1 MAGMEW
7 VFDGGRPCL
16 DLVNTMRSRHSTG
29 FELLSG
35 PDALAEWLSQA
46 GFTTG
51 SVPVTAGNVLA
62 AKALREAID
71 RVLLPPEEPSRM
83 DVELVNNAA
92 ASAPAPPP
100 RLALVGGSLRREVP
114 APKDPVAAAFAALA
128 ADAIDLAT
136 SDAEVRVCAADDCGL
151 RFSDASPR
159 RNRQWCSMSRCGNRA
174 KARAHYAR
182 TGPQAKR
189 VVDNPA

>member
-1 MAGMEW
+1 MEW

-16 DLVNTMRSRHSTG
+16 DLVNTMRNRHEVG
-29 FELLSG
+29 VELLTG
-35 PDALAEWLSQA
+35 PEALAEWLARA
-46 GFTTG
+46 GLTTG
-51 SVPVTAGNVLA
+51 PVPVTAGNVLA

-71 RVLLPPEEPSRM
+71 RVLLPPEELSSM

-114 APKDPVAAAFAALA
+114 APRDPVSAAFAALA
-128 ADAIDLAT
+128 SDAIDLAT
-136 SDAEVRVCAADDCGL
+136 SEASVRVCAADDCGL
-151 RFSDASPR
+151 RFCDASPR

-182 TGPQAKR
+182 TSPR
-189 VVDNPA
+189 TTRDVDNPA

>member
-1 MAGMEW
+1 MTGMEW

-16 DLVNTMRSRHSTG
+16 DLVNTLRSRHSTG
-29 FELLSG
+29 FELLTG
-35 PDALAEWLSQA
+35 PDALAEWLSLA

-51 SVPVTAGNVLA
+51 PVPVTAGNVLA

-71 RVLLPPEEPSRM
+71 RVLLPPEEPSKM

-100 RLALVGGSLRREVP
+100 RLALVGGVLRREVP

-136 SDAEVRVCAADDCGL
+136 SEAEVRVCAADDCGL
-151 RFSDASPR
+151 RFCDASPR

-182 TGPQAKR
+182 TGPQAR
-189 VVDNPA
+189 RDGDNRP

>member
-1 MAGMEW
+1 MEW

-16 DLVNTMRSRHSTG
+16 DLVNTLRSRHDG
-29 FELLSG
+29 GVELLTG
-35 PDALAEWLSQA
+35 PGALAEWLSLA

-51 SVPVTAGNVLA
+51 EVPVTAGNVLA
-62 AKALREAID
+62 AKALREAVN
-71 RVLLPPEEPSRM
+71 RVLLAVERPDTM
-83 DVELVNNAA
+83 DVDLVNNAA

-100 RLALVGGSLRREVP
+100 RLVLTEDGLRREVP
-114 APKDPVAAAFAALA
+114 APKDPVATAFAALA

-151 RFSDASPR
+151 RFCDASPR

-182 TGPQAKR
+182 VSGR
-189 VVDNPA
+189 D

>member
-1 MAGMEW
+1 MEW

-16 DLVNTMRSRHSTG
+16 DLVNTLRSRHSTG
-29 FELLSG
+29 VELLTG
-35 PDALAEWLSQA
+35 PDALAEWLSLA
-46 GFTTG
+46 GFTAG
-51 SVPVTAGNVLA
+51 PVPVTAGNVLA

-71 RVLLPPEEPSRM
+71 RVLLPSGVPAEM

-92 ASAPAPPP
+92 ASAPSPPP
-100 RLALVGGSLRREVP
+100 RLVLADGVLRREVP

-128 ADAIDLAT
+128 ADAIDLAAG
-136 SDAEVRVCAADDCGL
+136 DASVRECAADDCGL
-151 RFSDASPR
+151 RFCDASPR

-182 TGPQAKR
+182 VSAR
-189 VVDNPA
+189 EA

>member
-1 MAGMEW
+1 MTDMEW

-16 DLVNTMRSRHSTG
+16 DLVNTMRSRHEEG
-29 FELLSG
+29 VELLTG
-35 PDALAEWLSQA
+35 PDALAEWLSLA

-51 SVPVTAGNVLA
+51 PVPVTAGNVLA

-71 RVLLPPEEPSRM
+71 RVLLPPEELSKM

-100 RLALVGGSLRREVP
+100 RLTLVDGVLRREVP

-136 SDAEVRVCAADDCGL
+136 SDAEVRICAADDCGQ
-151 RFSDASPR
+151 RFCDASPR

-182 TGPQAKR
+182 TLAR
-189 VVDNPA
+189 D

>member
-1 MAGMEW
+1 MEW

-16 DLVNTMRSRHSTG
+16 DLVNTLRSRHSTG
-29 FELLSG
+29 VELLTG
-35 PDALAEWLSQA
+35 PDALAEWLSLA
-46 GFTTG
+46 GFTAG
-51 SVPVTAGNVLA
+51 PVPVTAGNVLA

-71 RVLLPPEEPSRM
+71 RVLLPSGVPAEM

-92 ASAPAPPP
+92 ASAPSPPP
-100 RLALVGGSLRREVP
+100 RLVLADGVLRREVP

-128 ADAIDLAT
+128 ADAIDLAAG
-136 SDAEVRVCAADDCGL
+136 DASVRVCAADDCGL
-151 RFSDASPR
+151 RFCDASPR

-182 TGPQAKR
+182 VSGR
-189 VVDNPA
+189 ED

>member
-1 MAGMEW
+1 MEW

-16 DLVNTMRSRHSTG
+16 DLVNTLRARHDEG
-29 FELLSG
+29 VELLTG
-35 PDALAEWLSQA
+35 PAALGEWLALA

-51 SVPVTAGNVLA
+51 EVRVTAGNVLA
-62 AKALREAID
+62 AKALREAVD
-71 RVLLPPEEPSRM
+71 RVLLAPDLPDSM
-83 DVELVNNAA
+83 DVDLVNNAA

-100 RLALVGGSLRREVP
+100 RLVVTDGRLRREVP

-136 SDAEVRVCAADDCGL
+136 SDAAVRVCAADDCGL
-151 RFSDASPR
+151 RFCDASPR
-159 RNRQWCSMSRCGNRA
+159 RNRQWCSMARCGNRA

-182 TGPQAKR
+182 VSGR
-189 VVDNPA
+189 EE

>member
-1 MAGMEW
+1 MEW

-16 DLVNTMRSRHSTG
+16 DLVNTRRSRYAEG
-29 FELLSG
+29 VELLTG
-35 PDALAEWLSQA
+35 PDALAEWLALA

-51 SVPVTAGNVLA
+51 PVRVTGGNVLA
-62 AKALREAID
+62 AKALREAVD
-71 RVLLPPEEPSRM
+71 RVLLAEVPEKM
-83 DVELVNNAA
+83 DADLVNNAA
-92 ASAPAPPP
+92 AAAPAPPP
-100 RLALVGGSLRREVP
+100 RLKLDGGVLRREVP
-114 APKDPVAAAFAALA
+114 PPKDPVATAFAALA

-136 SDAEVRVCAADDCGL
+136 SDASVRVCAADDCGL

-182 TGPQAKR
+182 VTKGS
-189 VVDNPA
+189 

>member
-1 MAGMEW
+1 MEW

-16 DLVNTMRSRHSTG
+16 DLVNTLRSRHDG
-29 FELLSG
+29 GVELLTG
-35 PDALAEWLSQA
+35 PGALAEWLALA

-51 SVPVTAGNVLA
+51 PVRVTAGNVLA

-71 RVLLPPEEPSRM
+71 RVLREPAEM
-83 DVELVNNAA
+83 DIGLVNNAA

-100 RLALVGGSLRREVP
+100 RLVLTDGGLRREVP
-114 APKDPVAAAFAALA
+114 APKDPVAVAFATLA

-136 SDAEVRVCAADDCGL
+136 SEASVRVCAADDCGL

-182 TGPQAKR
+182 VSGR
-189 VVDNPA
+189 DE

>member
-1 MAGMEW
+1 MEW

-16 DLVNTMRSRHSTG
+16 DLVNTTRNRHAEPV
-29 FELLSG
+29 ELLTG
-35 PDALAEWLSQA
+35 PEALAEWLELA

-51 SVPVTAGNVLA
+51 RVPVTAGNVLA

-71 RVLLPPEEPSRM
+71 RVLLPPEEPEKM

-100 RLALVGGSLRREVP
+100 RLVLSEGALRREVP
-114 APKDPVAAAFAALA
+114 APKDPVATAFAALA

-136 SDAEVRVCAADDCGL
+136 GDAAVRVCAADDCGL
-151 RFSDASPR
+151 RFCDASPR
-159 RNRQWCSMSRCGNRA
+159 RNRQWCSMARCGNRA

-182 TGPQAKR
+182 VSGR
-189 VVDNPA
+189 EGS

>member
-1 MAGMEW
+1 MEW

-16 DLVNTMRSRHSTG
+16 DLVNTMRSRHEAG
-29 FELLSG
+29 VELLTG
-35 PDALAEWLSQA
+35 PHALAEWLARA
-46 GFTTG
+46 GLTTG
-51 SVPVTAGNVLA
+51 PVPVTAGNVLA

-71 RVLLPPEEPSRM
+71 RVLLPPEEPSEM

-100 RLALVGGSLRREVP
+100 RLTLTSDGYRREVP

-151 RFSDASPR
+151 RFCDASPR

-182 TGPQAKR
+182 TGPQAR
-189 VVDNPA
+189 RDVDNPV

>member
-1 MAGMEW
+1 MEW

-16 DLVNTMRSRHSTG
+16 DLVNTLRSRHDDG
-29 FELLSG
+29 VELLTG
-35 PDALAEWLSQA
+35 PDALAEWLARA

-51 SVPVTAGNVLA
+51 PMPVTAGNVLA

-71 RVLLPPEEPSRM
+71 RVLREPEEM
-83 DVELVNNAA
+83 DVDLVNNAA
-92 ASAPAPPP
+92 AAAPAPPP
-100 RLALVGGSLRREVP
+100 RLVLADGRLRREVP
-114 APKDPVAAAFAALA
+114 APKDPVASAFAALA

-136 SDAEVRVCAADDCGL
+136 GEAAVRICAADDCGL
-151 RFSDASPR
+151 RFCDASPR

-182 TGPQAKR
+182 ASAR
-189 VVDNPA
+189 ED